1 MAMKL
6 MEQILGLIPLA
17 AAPPGGAPAHTAF
30 TLTSSGGPFC
40 IVGFYV
46 DAAKQ
51 GPSVG
56 GKVQIELSRINGLGV
71 IHPIMDLAE
80 GMTVKP
86 QDLVI
91 SFGSV
96 LSSASS
102 LSFHAVQWPAA
113 IGTGVSFNI
122 DGRIVFL
129 ADETD
134 TLALTITEP

>member
-1 MAMKL
+1 MR
-6 MEQILGLIPLA
+6 
-17 AAPPGGAPAHTAF
+17 
-30 TLTSSGGPFC
+30 
-40 IVGFYV
+40 GFYV